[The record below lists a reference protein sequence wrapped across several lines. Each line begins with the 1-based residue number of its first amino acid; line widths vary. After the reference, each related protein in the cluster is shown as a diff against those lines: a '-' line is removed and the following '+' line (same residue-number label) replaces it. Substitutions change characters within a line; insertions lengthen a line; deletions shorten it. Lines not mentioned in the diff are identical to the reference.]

1 MIPVRSGTPS
11 GGLVSSDSLT
21 SVGNRPSVVLSIGA
35 VNTLI
40 GNAGEPEPRWIVP
53 SEFHHPDA
61 PHMIYSYLGVVEML
75 KKEETR
81 RLGVDSISAF
91 VEQLFLRYLL
101 ANPESVRIVLVESMS
116 CTLKFKMALADVLF
130 RRFKVRNSPF
140 LQTELFDARNCLEIS
155 SHCRSEGR
163 NVKPQTLTTP
173 FRPL

>member
-1 MIPVRSGTPS
+1 MLPVRSGTPS
-11 GGLVSSDSLT
+11 AGLVSSDSLT
-21 SVGNRPSVVLSIGA
+21 SLGTRTTVVLSIGA

-40 GNAGEPEPRWIVP
+40 GNAGEPEPRWIIP

-101 ANPESVRIVLVESMS
+101 VNPGSARIVLVESMS
-116 CTLKFKMALADVLF
+116 CTLKFKTALADVLF
-130 RRFKVRNSPF
+130 RRFKVRYGHLLILRKS
-140 LQTELFDARNCLEIS
+140 
-155 SHCRSEGR
+155 G
-163 NVKPQTLTTP
+163 
-173 FRPL
+173 